1 MVFEPGDPW
10 MDLPV
15 LRTVTEEDMWAL
27 SANQPTW
34 KCGKYG
40 QLVPQKMS
48 AHPLLLDSGHAPEID
63 FSPPGKT
70 HTDLLSSLSIAED
83 HLRGFPLCA
92 VHLQGSTSP
101 GLLTTVPLP
110 HAALSLGG

>member
-1 MVFEPGDPW
+1 MVPVLLFTMEWSVGVFWLFFCPSGPFLSPRKLVLVFEPGDPW

-40 QLVPQKMS
+40 QLVPQMS
-48 AHPLLLDSGHAPEID
+48 AHPLLLR
-63 FSPPGKT
+63 K
-70 HTDLLSSLSIAED
+70 
-83 HLRGFPLCA
+83 
-92 VHLQGSTSP
+92 
-101 GLLTTVPLP
+101 
-110 HAALSLGG
+110 